1 MAFKAAPAPARR
13 LAGAAL
19 AAVLSLAGCA
29 PATKPPPDLE
39 PRLAAASEAFE
50 GRYDYLYVP
59 SAGRL
64 ADQAFVASSRVV
76 GPSRIARD
84 LATLMA
90 PAETRAV
97 RVLVTGPSA
106 PKTLQ
111 VVLDALSFYRDLR
124 LPYLELLYLG
134 EPSHEARLAD
144 ELAEI
149 GAVLRFAPYPD

>member
-1 MAFKAAPAPARR
+1 MDSRNTPARSRR
-13 LAGAAL
+13 LAGLAL
-19 AAVLSLAGCA
+19 AASISLAGCA
-29 PATKPPPDLE
+29 ATTKPPSDLD
-39 PRLAAASEAFE
+39 PRMAAASEAFE

-76 GPSRIARD
+76 GPSRLARD
-84 LATLMA
+84 LADLMA

-97 RVLVTGPSA
+97 RVLVTGPSG

-134 EPSHEARLAD
+134 DPSHKARLAG
-144 ELAEI
+144 ELAAI
-149 GAVLRFAPYPD
+149 GAGFRFAPYPN

>member
-1 MAFKAAPAPARR
+1 MSSTTAPARSRR
-13 LAGAAL
+13 LAGLAL
-19 AAVLSLAGCA
+19 AVALPLAGCA
-29 PATKPPPDLE
+29 PAAKPPSELE

-106 PKTLQ
+106 SKTLQ
-111 VVLDALSFYRDLR
+111 VVLDALSFYCGLR

-134 EPSHEARLAD
+134 DPSHEARLAG
-144 ELAEI
+144 ELAAI
-149 GAVLRFAPYPD
+149 GAGFRFAPYPN